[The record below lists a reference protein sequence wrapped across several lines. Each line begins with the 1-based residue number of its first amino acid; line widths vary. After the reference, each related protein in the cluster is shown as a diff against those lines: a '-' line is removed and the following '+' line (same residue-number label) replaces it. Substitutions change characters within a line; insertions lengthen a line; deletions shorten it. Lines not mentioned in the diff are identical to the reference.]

1 MSFLEDAKA
10 LYGSVGDAVGPRD
23 ETEEVEG
30 RSMRKKP
37 QSQGSRRSTVHR
49 RRRGG
54 GASASTAIAS
64 TFTLL
69 LPLAGGFWLWRW
81 WQRQHQRKEGKG
93 SYVAGKQQN
102 KEHRSTFSFDN
113 QSKKGKKAGGG
124 KDVGLPSQSP
134 IQAIPTIKTSAPPP
148 NLSGPGPRVTG
159 NPKKNHKRKTAKKE
173 AKAASKQG
181 GKDADTAAS
190 IIAARAKEKGIAEAG
205 KNPET
210 GFYSVVDVEKNT
222 DAFHNVQQWQ
232 ETGKKA
238 YKR

>member
-1 MSFLEDAKA
+1 MSFLEEAKA
-10 LYGSVGDAVGPRD
+10 LYGSIGDAGPRD
-23 ETEEVEG
+23 ETEEIEG
-30 RSMRKKP
+30 KSMEKKLQP
-37 QSQGSRRSTVHR
+37 QSSRRSTLHGR
-49 RRRGG
+49 RR
-54 GASASTAIAS
+54 GASASTTAAAS

-69 LPLAGGFWLWRW
+69 LPLAGGLWLWRW
-81 WQRQHQRKEGKG
+81 WQRRQKQRENKG
-93 SYVAGKQQN
+93 NTVTGKQQN
-102 KEHRSTFSFDN
+102 RSHRSTFSFDN
-113 QSKKGKKAGGG
+113 QSKKGKKAGSG
-124 KDVGLPSQSP
+124 KDSGLSSESP
-134 IQAIPTIKTSAPPP
+134 IQAIPTVKASAPPP

-181 GKDADTAAS
+181 GKDNDAAAS
-190 IIAARAKEKGIAEAG
+190 IIAARAKEKGIADAG
-205 KNPET
+205 KTPET